1 MTPRRSIV
9 CIVPDL
15 FFAVKIENL
24 ARDRGLAVRQPR
36 DLAAFKSALS
46 DAALVLIDAGTQH
59 LPWAEWVA
67 AAKSEPLT
75 QRVPILAF
83 GSHVDATLRS
93 RALSA
98 GADRYLARSSF
109 VEGLPEII
117 ARAARDVRADPC
129 GEPLPDSVQRGIE
142 EFNAGQYFEQHETLE
157 LVWRAEDRAV
167 RDLYRG
173 ILQIGLAFLQIERG
187 NAAGAIKM
195 FERAFRWLE
204 PFRPACQ
211 GVDVERLVR
220 ESREVYAEVQRLGA
234 RRIRE
239 IDSSA
244 FPHVHLLSRPDNT
257 TGRRDA
263 MAE

>member
-1 MTPRRSIV
+1 MTLRRSIV

-24 ARDRGLAVRQPR
+24 AHEHGLAVHQPR

-75 QRVPILAF
+75 QTVPILAF
-83 GSHVDATLRS
+83 GAHVDTALRS

-109 VEGLPEII
+109 VEGLPEIM
-117 ARAARDVRADPC
+117 ARAARDVQDDPC
-129 GEPLPDSVQRGIE
+129 DEPLPDSVRRGIE

-187 NAAGAIKM
+187 NAVGAVKM

-211 GVDVERLVR
+211 GVDVERLAR
-220 ESREVYAEVQRLGA
+220 ESRAVYDELVRLGA
-234 RRIRE
+234 ERMNEVDR
-239 IDSSA
+239 SK
-244 FPHVHLLSRPDNT
+244 FPRVHI
-257 TGRRDA
+257 G
-263 MAE
+263 